1 MAVVLDTDIVRGFT
15 EAIDVLD
22 PTNEAKILRY
32 VIELLNN
39 LKSYENRL
47 HEKNQQIECL
57 MKSLD
62 ELDEQNRSEEEV
74 NETQG

>member
-32 VIELLNN
+32 VIELLKNI
-39 LKSYENRL
+39 KSYENRL
-47 HEKNQQIECL
+47 HEKNRQIECL

-62 ELDEQNRSEEEV
+62 ELDEQNRSEEETDG
-74 NETQG
+74 ES

>member
-1 MAVVLDTDIVRGFT
+1 MAVVLDTDIVRDFT

-32 VIELLNN
+32 VIELLKN
-39 LKSYENRL
+39 LKSYENRI
-47 HEKNQQIECL
+47 HEKNMQIECL

-62 ELDEQNRSEEEV
+62 ELDEQNRSEEETDG
-74 NETQG
+74 ES

>member
-1 MAVVLDTDIVRGFT
+1 MAVVLDTDIVRDFT

-32 VIELLNN
+32 VIELLKN

-47 HEKNQQIECL
+47 HEKNMQIECL

>member
-1 MAVVLDTDIVRGFT
+1 MAVVLDTDIVRDFT

-32 VIELLNN
+32 VIELLKN

-47 HEKNQQIECL
+47 HEKNMQIECL
-57 MKSLD
+57 MKSID
-62 ELDEQNRSEEEV
+62 ELDEQNRSEEEMDG
-74 NETQG
+74 ES

>member
-1 MAVVLDTDIVRGFT
+1 MAVVLDTDIVRDFT

-32 VIELLNN
+32 VIELLKN

-47 HEKNQQIECL
+47 HEKNMQIECL

-62 ELDEQNRSEEEV
+62 ELDEQNRSEEETDG
-74 NETQG
+74 ES